1 MAAKTANVSVR
12 VEPRIKEEAESVLD
26 RLGIS
31 SSTVINMLYRQII
44 MLQGIPFQAT
54 IPAPLAREEMDDV
67 TFNSIMQRGFTA
79 LKILCAPAIQPST
92 GAPPRAHFSR
102 V

>member
-1 MAAKTANVSVR
+1 MAVKTANVSVR
-12 VEPRIKEEAESVLD
+12 VEPHVKEEAESVLE

-54 IPAPLAREEMDDV
+54 IPAPLTREQMDDA
-67 TFNSIMQRGFTA
+67 TFNATMQRGLDEA
-79 LKILCAPAIQPST
+79 KAGKGRPASEVISNLRR
-92 GAPPRAHFSR
+92 GL
-102 V
+102 

>member
-1 MAAKTANVSVR
+1 MAVKTANVSVR
-12 VEPRIKEEAESVLD
+12 VEPSIKEEAENVLD

-54 IPAPLAREEMDDV
+54 IPAPLTREEMDDADRKSV
-67 TFNSIMQRGFTA
+67 
-79 LKILCAPAIQPST
+79 
-92 GAPPRAHFSR
+92 

>member
-1 MAAKTANVSVR
+1 MAVKTANVSVR
-12 VEPRIKEEAESVLD
+12 VEPSIKEEAENVLD

-54 IPAPLAREEMDDV
+54 IPAPLTREEMDDACPAV
-67 TFNSIMQRGFTA
+67 PDLGEELPCDGETGFPVET
-79 LKILCAPAIQPST
+79 
-92 GAPPRAHFSR
+92 
-102 V
+102 

>member
-1 MAAKTANVSVR
+1 MAVKTANVSVR
-12 VEPRIKEEAESVLD
+12 VEPSIKEEAESVLD

-54 IPAPLAREEMDDV
+54 IPAPLTREEMDDA
-67 TFNSIMQRGFTA
+67 TFNGIMQRGLDEA
-79 LKILCAPAIQPST
+79 KAGKGRPASEVIANLRK
-92 GAPPRAHFSR
+92 GI
-102 V
+102 

>member
-1 MAAKTANVSVR
+1 MAVKTANVSVR
-12 VEPRIKEEAESVLD
+12 VEPSIKEEAENVLD

-54 IPAPLAREEMDDV
+54 IPAPLTREEMDNA
-67 TFNSIMQRGFTA
+67 TFNAIMQRGLDEA
-79 LKILCAPAIQPST
+79 KAGKGRPASEVIANLRK
-92 GAPPRAHFSR
+92 GI
-102 V
+102 

>member
-1 MAAKTANVSVR
+1 MAVKTANVSAR
-12 VEPRIKEEAESVLD
+12 VEPRVKEEAERVLA

-54 IPAPLAREEMDDV
+54 LPAPIAREEMDEI
-67 TFNSIMQRGFTA
+67 TFNSIMQRGLDEA
-79 LKILCAPAIQPST
+79 KAEKGCQASKVISDLRKGI
-92 GAPPRAHFSR
+92 
-102 V
+102 

>member
-1 MAAKTANVSVR
+1 MAVKTANVSVR
-12 VEPRIKEEAESVLD
+12 VEPSIKEEAENVLD

-54 IPAPLAREEMDDV
+54 IPAPLTREEMDDA
-67 TFNSIMQRGFTA
+67 TFNAIMQRGLDEA
-79 LKILCAPAIQPST
+79 KSGKGRPASEVIANLRK
-92 GAPPRAHFSR
+92 GI
-102 V
+102 

>member
-1 MAAKTANVSVR
+1 MAVKTANVSAR
-12 VEPRIKEEAESVLD
+12 VEPRVKEEAERVLA

-54 IPAPLAREEMDDV
+54 IPTPLIREEMDDAR
-67 TFNSIMQRGFTA
+67 FNAIMQRGLDEA
-79 LKILCAPAIQPST
+79 KAGKGCPASEVIANLRK
-92 GAPPRAHFSR
+92 G